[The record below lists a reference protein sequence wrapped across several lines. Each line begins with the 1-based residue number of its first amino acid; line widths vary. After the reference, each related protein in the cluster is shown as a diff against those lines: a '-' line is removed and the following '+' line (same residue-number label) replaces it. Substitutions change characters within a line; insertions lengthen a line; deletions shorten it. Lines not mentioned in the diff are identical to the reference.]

1 MNKIIERIN
10 KLSLQATILIAS
22 IIVGSF
28 YYLSEVNNQKYVG
41 QNIEKQGITAENVSR
56 VIERPVYIEAKID
69 NTQQRAEC
77 VKNAEDRY
85 NQLMSSIAEKGSN
98 GEIKGTEAA
107 QIMDNL
113 YSEMV
118 IKKEDCYKIYK

>member
-56 VIERPVYIEAKID
+56 VIERQFILRQKLTTHNRGLSV
-69 NTQQRAEC
+69 
-77 VKNAEDRY
+77 
-85 NQLMSSIAEKGSN
+85 
-98 GEIKGTEAA
+98 
-107 QIMDNL
+107 
-113 YSEMV
+113 
-118 IKKEDCYKIYK
+118 